1 VAFVLACISPK
12 VEKIG
17 NKLKISGKMQN
28 STENNIITKSL
39 RVSLSSF
46 GNSRWHPKWP
56 TYSTLPKQVVH
67 QTHGDNFVS
76 TLQIFKILS
85 LLKEN

>member
-1 VAFVLACISPK
+1 
-12 VEKIG
+12 
-17 NKLKISGKMQN
+17 MQN

-56 TYSTLPKQVVH
+56 TYSTLIP
-67 QTHGDNFVS
+67 QTSS
-76 TLQIFKILS
+76 TPNS
-85 LLKEN
+85 WR